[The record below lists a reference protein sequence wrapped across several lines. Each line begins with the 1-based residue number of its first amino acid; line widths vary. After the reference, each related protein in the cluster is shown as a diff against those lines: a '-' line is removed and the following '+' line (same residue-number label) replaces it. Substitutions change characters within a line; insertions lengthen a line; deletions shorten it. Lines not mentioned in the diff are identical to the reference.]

1 MAKKPGKTPA
11 KAPAKKPAKKTA
23 KSALTRK
30 ANAVTEEI
38 NRSAART
45 SIKAA
50 KKKPLKKIAS
60 PRVPGEL
67 EEGLRESFPAS
78 DPPTATRPANPV
90 EDRRERKPRK

>member
-1 MAKKPGKTPA
+1 MAKTPGKNPGR
-11 KAPAKKPAKKTA
+11 
-23 KSALTRK
+23 SGLTKR
-30 ANAVTEEI
+30 AGAVTEEI
-38 NRSAART
+38 NRKAARA

-50 KKKPLKKIAS
+50 KKPLKKLAS
-60 PRVPGEL
+60 PRVEGEL